1 MQGKG
6 QLFEKALQAM
16 HDPAYQE
23 ISAEY
28 EKNGGLWKTASVV
41 MVTQLLD
48 SVDEAADTQNK
59 KAIADTAGS
68 MSWLTSAAT
77 QARTNYA
84 QNFSYVASQPK
95 KELPAPV
102 VEAAERRAKIQKIT
116 DAAAQQFKD
125 DLAEKKAKAEAKHL
139 ELVKQATV
147 EHLRQELGKTR
158 KQKFAPESVQEKLA
172 KACRCSLSM
181 PKGMHKDRCNFH
193 PSNMRN
199 LLRANVANRASME
212 AQLRTRTSLS
222 PQQRE
227 AALEYLFGP
236 AVAPETGALT
246 SRQYSGNRQG
256 VE

>member
-1 MQGKG
+1 MRLRQIRW
-6 QLFEKALQAM
+6 ALT
-16 HDPAYQE
+16 P
-23 ISAEY
+23 
-28 EKNGGLWKTASVV
+28 
-41 MVTQLLD
+41 
-48 SVDEAADTQNK
+48 K

-68 MSWLTSAAT
+68 MCWLTSAAT
-77 QARTNYA
+77 QARKNDA
-84 QNFSYVASQPK
+84 QNFSYAAAQPK

-125 DLAEKKAKAEAKHL
+125 ELAEKKAKAEAKHL

-147 EHLRQELGKTR
+147 EYLRQEFGKTR
-158 KQKFAPESVQEKLA
+158 KQKLAPKSVQEKLA

-212 AQLRTRTSLS
+212 AQLRPRTSLS

-227 AALEYLFGP
+227 AALGYLSGP
-236 AVAPETGALT
+236 AVAL
-246 SRQYSGNRQG
+246 
-256 VE
+256 